1 MSTELQQNA
10 ISLES
15 EVVSAEMIDEAVESC
30 FATRDDEPERAL
42 EIVPPEE
49 LIAIRDDSEDSTDL
63 DSAQE
68 IETAEEVSLKN
79 GVYHEIK
86 RKLNERYGIPLAEIA
101 FIHEAD
107 TPAKK
112 AALFK
117 AVNAGRVRVLI
128 GSTSKLGTGVNVQK
142 RLIALHH
149 VDEPWKPAELE
160 QREGR
165 ILRQGNIYPEVYLFH
180 YVTERSFD
188 GYMLQTLESKARFI
202 SQILAGEVTA
212 RTAEDVGEMVL
223 TVAQVK
229 AIASGNPMVQR
240 RIELEVKLVKLDRLR
255 AAYYNNRAA
264 MRADLEELP
273 QSISAQEAELEGHEQ
288 AVKARQL
295 LEEDKFSITLKKK
308 LGDAETVN
316 FDKRERAGAHI
327 RYLADLLLDQLRRG
341 AGRGSLT
348 EEVGTYRGF
357 KVSVHVSGNSRFAGT
372 SSLFNFQSEIH
383 LRVEDGGTCY
393 IAQIG
398 ESNVGI
404 TQSID
409 YQLRHLE
416 NRSEQTR
423 AGLEML
429 RTRLATVQAEV
440 DKPWAHSAEYSRL
453 RKEYE
458 AMGRS
463 LQAEGIEIESSTT
476 FTAEGEAETENIED
490 EPVTSLAGTE
500 AQIASSDEL
509 GTRQNPFNGLEDWA
523 IMVEEQPNKD
533 SYEAEYDSEN
543 GEYLFSTLSF
553 NFSAANAG
561 DVAEE
566 EETAIFQS
574 PSSDDTESLVPS
586 EDEATN
592 ESDQEIDATNFWHM
606 PDSIN
611 SGAASQT
618 KSKARKNRNSS
629 GRKSARQSET
639 SAQTGFLWN

>member
-1 MSTELQQNA
+1 MSTVIEQDA
-10 ISLES
+10 SRLEP
-15 EVVSAEMIDEAVESC
+15 EVVSGEMIDEAVESC
-30 FATRDDEPERAL
+30 LAAAGGGSERAL
-42 EIVPPEE
+42 ELAAPEHA
-49 LIAIRDDSEDSTDL
+49 LAAGDGDEDQADP
-63 DSAQE
+63 QE
-68 IETAEEVSLKN
+68 VETAEEVSLKN
-79 GVYHEIK
+79 GVYHEIR
-86 RKLNERYGIPLAEIA
+86 RKLNERYGIPSAEIA

-142 RLIALHH
+142 RLVALHH

-212 RTAEDVGEMVL
+212 RTAEDVGDMVL

-264 MRADLEELP
+264 MRADLDELP
-273 QSISAQEAELEGHEQ
+273 QAIAAQEVEVEGHEQ
-288 AVKARQL
+288 AVRARQPL
-295 LEEDKFSITLKKK
+295 DEDKFAVMLKRK
-308 LGDAETVN
+308 LGDAEAAS

-327 RYLADLLLDQLRRG
+327 RYLADLLLNELRRG

-348 EEVGTYRGF
+348 EEVGIYRGF
-357 KVSVHVSGNSRFAGT
+357 KVYVHVSGNSRFVGA

-383 LRVEDGGTCY
+383 LRAADDGTCY

-398 ESNVGI
+398 ESNVGV

-416 NRSEQTR
+416 DRLEQAR
-423 AGLEML
+423 AGLDML
-429 RTRLATVQAEV
+429 RTRLATVRSEA
-440 DKPWAHSAEYSRL
+440 DKPWAHAAEYRRL
-453 RKEYE
+453 RREYE
-458 AMGRS
+458 AMGAA
-463 LQAEGIEIESSTT
+463 LQAEGVEVERNTT
-476 FTAEGEAETENIED
+476 FTADEAEAEADAVANDQGAE
-490 EPVTSLAGTE
+490 LAESVAAAE
-500 AQIASSDEL
+500 AASTDDPGS
-509 GTRQNPFNGLEDWA
+509 RRNPFTGLEDWP
-523 IMVEEQPNKD
+523 ILVEEKPD
-533 SYEAEYDSEN
+533 GADDDAEFGAEGGGNS
-543 GEYLFSTLSF
+543 FSTLSF
-553 NFSAANAG
+553 DFAAA
-561 DVAEE
+561 DAIDTQKEE
-566 EETAIFQS
+566 ESDIFLS
-574 PSSDDTESLVPS
+574 APSDATESMT
-586 EDEATN
+586 DENGGTDGASGLLLTP
-592 ESDQEIDATNFWHM
+592 EM
-606 PDSIN
+606 SIV
-611 SGAASQT
+611 AKTART
-618 KSKARKNRNSS
+618 KSSGHKGKQTPDKKARRTSS
-629 GRKSARQSET
+629 Q
-639 SAQTGFLWN
+639 SAQEGFLWG